1 MKLSNSIVA
10 IALGAAAMYYL
21 DPELGRRRRA
31 MLRDQMAARRNEASR
46 YLGRNARR
54 AAGELQGVAY
64 GVRSAMGMTQGPADD
79 GQLRDRI
86 RSALGRLV
94 STPGAINVG
103 VAGGNVLLTGH
114 VLAGERDRLVSSIA
128 GMDGVERVSDQMAV
142 YDEPG
147 NVPELQGAKS

>member
-1 MKLSNSIVA
+1 MKLVDSVVA
-10 IALGAAAMYYL
+10 VALGAAAMYYL

-31 MLRDQMAARRNEASR
+31 MLRDQMMARRNEASR
-46 YLGRNARR
+46 YLARNARR
-54 AAGELQGVAY
+54 AAGELQGVAH
-64 GVRSAMGMTQGPADD
+64 GARAAVGMTEPPSSE
-79 GQLRDRI
+79 GQLRERI

-114 VLAGERDRLVSSIA
+114 VLAGERDALISSIA
-128 GMDGVERVSDQMAV
+128 GMEGVERVSDQMAV

>member
-1 MKLSNSIVA
+1 MKLSDSIVA
-10 IALGAAAMYYL
+10 VALGAAAMYYL

-31 MLRDQMAARRNEASR
+31 MLRDQMVARRNEASR
-46 YLGRNARR
+46 YLARNARR
-54 AAGELQGVAY
+54 AAGELQGAAYVA
-64 GVRSAMGMTQGPADD
+64 RSAMGMTGGPATD
-79 GQLRDRI
+79 GQLRERI

-94 STPGAINVG
+94 STPGSINVG